1 MKSTDMDET
10 PRKAVIDAPLR
21 RFLEFG
27 DNYFADK
34 IICPVCGFDYGH
46 VGEIQI
52 LQSDHYKAWEGR
64 GHCIVIPIEGE
75 CGHVWNICIG
85 FHKGQNFMFVDIVT
99 TAGPK

>member
-27 DNYFADK
+27 
-34 IICPVCGFDYGH
+34 
-46 VGEIQI
+46 
-52 LQSDHYKAWEGR
+52 DHYKAWEGR